1 MSFIHFVYMQIAKI
15 TFLIKL
21 QVVYTFFY
29 REPAYRGKSSGIGE
43 LSPGVGDF
51 VWSVDSKPTGAGGY

>member
-1 MSFIHFVYMQIAKI
+1 M
-15 TFLIKL
+15 IKL

-29 REPAYRGKSSGIGE
+29 REPAYRGESSGIGE

-51 VWSVDSKPTGAGGY
+51 VWSVDSKPTAAGGHWNDLEEFRL